1 MRSSDKRLESEMME
15 STRESVGLVSLGP
28 LYELRTAAVTTATI
42 DLSIVMPVYNEEE
55 ALVDTLDEAIAAM
68 ARFDGRAEILLV
80 DDASTDRTPEILAA
94 YRQAHPDL
102 VRVIRHD
109 KNSGITATCQTLY
122 ANARGS
128 YVFINGSDGQ
138 WKSAES
144 LRMMALRDRYDLIVG
159 RRRRKRYDW
168 KRSAISMAFNLLPWI
183 LFGVRTYDAGSI
195 KLFRRDI
202 LELPT
207 TSVGP
212 FREAERIIRAHDAGL
227 RIGVVD
233 VDHFAR
239 HGGIATGARW
249 SLIRQSVV
257 DLGRCW
263 RELRLCPSGK

>member
-1 MRSSDKRLESEMME
+1 MPATLAAESKIA
-15 STRESVGLVSLGP
+15 P
-28 LYELRTAAVTTATI
+28 PTAVKTATI
-42 DLSIVMPVYNEEE
+42 DLSVVMPVFNEEE
-55 ALVDTLDEAIAAM
+55 ALVDTLDEALAAV
-68 ARFDGRAEILLV
+68 ARFDGKAEILLV
-80 DDASTDRTPEILAA
+80 DDASTDRTPQILEA
-94 YRQAHPDL
+94 YRQAHPDT
-102 VRVIRHD
+102 VRVIRHTQ
-109 KNSGITATCQTLY
+109 NSGITAACQTLY
-122 ANARGS
+122 SNARGA

-138 WKSAES
+138 WKTAES
-144 LRMMALRDRYDLIVG
+144 LRMMELRGRYDLIVG

-168 KRSAISMAFNLLPWI
+168 RRSAVSTAFNLLPWI

-202 LELPT
+202 LDLPT

-212 FREAERIIRAHDAGL
+212 FREAERIIRAHDAGF

-239 HGGIATGARW
+239 HGGVATGARW

-263 RELRLCPSGK
+263 RELRLCPSVK